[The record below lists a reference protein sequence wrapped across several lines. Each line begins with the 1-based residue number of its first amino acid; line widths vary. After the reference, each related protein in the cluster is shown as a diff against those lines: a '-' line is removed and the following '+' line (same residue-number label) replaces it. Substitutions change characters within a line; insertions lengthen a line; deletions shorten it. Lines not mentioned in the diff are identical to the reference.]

1 MERIKLNLI
10 PTGPMPVCHASQ
22 YDTGRKIGLDIY
34 NGLQPYIL
42 TDEQIEL
49 DVRKSDGRIVTLDV
63 PITAKSNTVVFS
75 TTEQMCAV
83 AGSNLCELKI
93 TKNEEVIHS
102 LNFAMEIE
110 RSPMEN
116 GLQSESEINNLERQV
131 HDIVVEELGDN
142 GAEETGYD
150 NTESGL
156 TATNVQDAIDEVNA
170 KIENIPSVDA
180 YTKEQS
186 DEKYA
191 TKTELSAKADVSAIP
206 TKTSDLNNDSGFTTI
221 DDSTT
226 ADNKT
231 WSSEKTESEILSAVS
246 NQAFIALTK
255 QHSSSVLSSNGYT
268 VTGAG
273 FSAFSVSSATAID
286 RTARYIVI
294 PYNFNPPNVNIN
306 CVINF
311 YSDTHLS
318 SYISG
323 VVGSVAKG
331 TIIPIPPTANY
342 YRITCP
348 DSETKWGVIYQYI
361 KDIDYITDRLYSK
374 GAYTLKGNLSSG
386 AKFEIP
392 QTNCKD
398 NQVYSFTAKSSDFSN
413 LNLIIGHGK
422 TAYESCYITITNTNC
437 DFTRYTTSANTTT
450 NAHGLTLSKF
460 IDVKILVT
468 KHGIAKVV
476 IQTADDGNGVY
487 EYVLDITNWTGCS
500 GDANN
505 EVFTFAELVSGSL
518 SDCVFCWSCSDFRKQ
533 LWAFGDSYFAYFNT
547 RWLYYLEQDGFYDNV
562 LVNGQSGENTAK
574 AIVALKNM
582 LGYFG
587 KPKYILWC
595 MGQNDGS
602 DTTVANYNN
611 WVTKI
616 EEVINICKAN
626 DITPILCT
634 IPSVPKNGGRSH
646 ELKNA
651 WIRSSGYRYVDM
663 AKAVGAEWNN
673 GSVTW
678 YPNMIASDNEHP
690 DVEGG
695 KAIEKRMLME
705 CPELTFSN

>member
-1 MERIKLNLI
+1 MNLLFPTKNIELNL
-10 PTGPMPVCHASQ
+10 G
-22 YDTGRKIGLDIY
+22 DTITFDQVSGKLSADR
-34 NGLQPYIL
+34 
-42 TDEQIEL
+42 IEG
-49 DVRKSDGRIVTLDV
+49 DFDGKNVT
-63 PITAKSNTVVFS
+63 F
-75 TTEQMCAV
+75 
-83 AGSNLCELKI
+83 
-93 TKNEEVIHS
+93 
-102 LNFAMEIE
+102 
-110 RSPMEN
+110 
-116 GLQSESEINNLERQV
+116 
-131 HDIVVEELGDN
+131 
-142 GAEETGYD
+142 D
-150 NTESGL
+150 NTDTDLES
-156 TATNVQDAIDEVNA
+156 TKTEDAIKEVND
-170 KIENIPSVDA
+170 KVNHLPSVDA
-180 YTKEQS
+180 YTKQES
-186 DEKYA
+186 DQKYA
-191 TKTELSAKADVSAIP
+191 TKSELSNKADVSAIP
-206 TKTSDLNNDSGFTTI
+206 TKTSQLQNDSNFASIDDTQTLNN
-221 DDSTT
+221 
-226 ADNKT
+226 KV
-231 WSSEKTESEILSAVS
+231 WSSKKTYDEIENVVNNRQFVS
-246 NQAFIALTK
+246 LTV
-255 QHSSSVLSSNGYT
+255 QYSPAILVNNGY
-268 VTGAG
+268 VVQTGISG
-273 FSAFSVSSATAID
+273 YSVSTLQAINK
-286 RTARYIVI
+286 TARYIVI
-294 PYNFNPPNVNIN
+294 PYAFNPPNVNTH
-306 CVINF
+306 CVIGFFSTNLRNSF
-311 YSDTHLS
+311 
-318 SYISG
+318 ISG
-323 VVGSVAKG
+323 VVGNTPKGLKVA
-331 TIIPIPPTANY
+331 IPDGANY
-342 YRITCP
+342 FCVTVP
-348 DSETKWGVIYQYI
+348 DSEPFGEYYQYT
-361 KDIDYITDRLYSK
+361 KDIDLVTDRLYSK
-374 GAYTLKGNLSSG
+374 GAYTIKGNMSSNT
-386 AKFEIP
+386 KFEIP

-398 NQVYSFTAKSSDFSN
+398 NQVYSFTATADDFSN

-422 TAYESCYITITNTNC
+422 TAYESCYITITPTNC

-533 LWAFGDSYFAYFNT
+533 LWAFGDSYFAYLNT
-547 RWLYYLEQDGFYDNV
+547 RWLYYLEQDGFYDNI

-574 AIVALKNM
+574 AIIALKNM

-663 AKAVGAEWNN
+663 AKSVGAEWNN

-678 YPNMIASDNEHP
+678 YPNMLASDDEHP
-690 DVEGG
+690 DIEGG
-695 KAIEKRMLME
+695 KAIEKRMLMD
-705 CPELTFSN
+705 CPELTFEN